1 MTAERIP
8 TLVDQLTAAAVDAR
22 QALAALRSE
31 QRETR
36 KILREIAEE
45 RQAVQAMVRRTVE
58 DEIAA
63 AVRVGLEGVTDDM
76 VKARDQAVDRI
87 NAQFDRL
94 ANILLTG
101 NARGRTDKLDLRRL
115 IEEGGGL

>member
-8 TLVDQLTAAAVDAR
+8 TLVDQLAAAAVDAR
-22 QALAALRSE
+22 QALAELRSE

-36 KILREIAEE
+36 KLLREIAEE
-45 RQAVQAMVRRTVE
+45 RQAVQLMVRSAVTAEIDETVR
-58 DEIAA
+58 D
-63 AVRVGLEGVTDDM
+63 GLADLEQTM
-76 VKARDQAVDRI
+76 AKTRDQAIDRI